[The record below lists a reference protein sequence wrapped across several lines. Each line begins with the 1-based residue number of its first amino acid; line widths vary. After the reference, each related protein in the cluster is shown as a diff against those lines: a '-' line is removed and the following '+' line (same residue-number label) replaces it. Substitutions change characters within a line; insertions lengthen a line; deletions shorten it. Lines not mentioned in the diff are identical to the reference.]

1 MSNPCQNDGECID
14 GIGDYSCICIQNIL
28 VVYSGKNCTEGNIQR
43 YIIVLSRL
51 NNGTVSLIISTFHS
65 PVIDL
70 SSPPT
75 ITNQPRGRNDRLFD
89 KVTLMCSADG
99 NPDPV
104 IRWYKDGVALEG
116 PQSVGGVYTIDRIKP
131 EDRGTY
137 HCQATNTRGTAISAM
152 VKVLIQGT
160 LNVH

>member
-1 MSNPCQNDGECID
+1 MESMITAVSVNKIARIFSVEKIAQK
-14 GIGDYSCICIQNIL
+14 
-28 VVYSGKNCTEGNIQR
+28 VCTCKM
-43 YIIVLSRL
+43 VLSL
-51 NNGTVSLIISTFHS
+51 MKIEQMGCTQQCSAFSDTEQ
-65 PVIDL
+65 DL
-70 SSPPT
+70 TSSP
-75 ITNQPRGRNDRLFD
+75 IIRIQPRGRTDRLFD

-137 HCQATNTRGTAISAM
+137 HCQASNTVGTAMSVLA
-152 VKVLIQGT
+152 KVLIEGDT
-160 LNVH
+160 